1 MSAER
6 PRAWRAIVP
15 LTCVLL
21 LAGCGAPEGEVE
33 DERAGAVADADID
46 GLRVQTLEPG
56 AGDAIEAGEVA
67 VVDYTGWLYD
77 PEAPDARGRRFDS
90 SLDRGEPFRFTV
102 GAGEVIAGWDQGVA
116 GMRPGERRELVIPP
130 ELGYGSRGAG
140 GVIPPNAV
148 LLFEVELREIE

>member
-1 MSAER
+1 MSTER
-6 PRAWRAIVP
+6 PRAWRALAP
-15 LTCVLL
+15 LACALL
-21 LAGCGAPEGEVE
+21 LAGCGAPDGEVE
-33 DERAGAVADADID
+33 DTRAGAAADADID

-56 AGDAIEAGEVA
+56 EGDTIEAGQVA

-130 ELGYGSRGAG
+130 DMGYGSRGAG

-148 LLFEVELREIE
+148 LLFEVTLREIE